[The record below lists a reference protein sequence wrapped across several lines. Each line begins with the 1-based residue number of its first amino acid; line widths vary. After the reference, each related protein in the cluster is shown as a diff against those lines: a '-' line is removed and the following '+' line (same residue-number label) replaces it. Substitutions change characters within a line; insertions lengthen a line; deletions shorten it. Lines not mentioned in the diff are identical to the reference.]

1 MAKRWLI
8 VQPVDS
14 NKASIK
20 LVGRPAWLFDLL
32 QSAGEQGVTTLQ
44 LPAGVRV
51 SHYILI
57 LRRAD
62 LVIESVRE
70 PNEGEFS
77 GSHVRYVDRSG
88 ARIIDRSDR
97 LERRAVAA

>member
-1 MAKRWLI
+1 MTKPWLI

-14 NKASIK
+14 NKAPIR

-32 QSAGEQGVTTLQ
+32 QCAGEQGVTTLQ

-57 LRRAD
+57 LRRAG

-70 PNEGEFS
+70 PHEGEFS

-88 ARIIDRSDR
+88 ARIIDRSDK
-97 LERRAVAA
+97 LVRRTAA